1 METLDEFLK
10 YLGLLLNVVTATLF
24 IYSYKKNHRNLS
36 FRLFSIYLIM
46 SLIVNLSVF
55 ILAQFKIHNLYFSH
69 YYFILQ
75 FILLSL
81 FYRTLFSKNQR
92 RIVLIVLGVVLC
104 LLVIQYA
111 LWPELYFKFN
121 TTEIF
126 LTCFPIVV
134 YSMIHLYNSL
144 NNSPKYMYINAGIL
158 IYLTTSTLIF
168 ILGDYLSGISNA
180 AVKNIWFIN
189 AVLYVTYLVLI
200 FIEWWK
206 NFRVIKN
213 K

>member
-1 METLDEFLK
+1 
-10 YLGLLLNVVTATLF
+10 
-24 IYSYKKNHRNLS
+24 
-36 FRLFSIYLIM
+36 
-46 SLIVNLSVF
+46 
-55 ILAQFKIHNLYFSH
+55 
-69 YYFILQ
+69 
-75 FILLSL
+75 
-81 FYRTLFSKNQR
+81 
-92 RIVLIVLGVVLC
+92 
-104 LLVIQYA
+104 
-111 LWPELYFKFN
+111 
-121 TTEIF
+121 
-126 LTCFPIVV
+126 
-134 YSMIHLYNSL
+134 
-144 NNSPKYMYINAGIL
+144 MYINAGIL